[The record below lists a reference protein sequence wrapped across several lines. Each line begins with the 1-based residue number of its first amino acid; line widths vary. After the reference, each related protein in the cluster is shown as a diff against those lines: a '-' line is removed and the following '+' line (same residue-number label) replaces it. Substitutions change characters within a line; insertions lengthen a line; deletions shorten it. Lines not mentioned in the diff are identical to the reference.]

1 MGADYYESD
10 EQRAALLASGGVPV
24 GIGANSVITNAI
36 IDKNARVGE
45 CLGWYRV
52 GCGGSW
58 ATGTGVGVHQAANAQ
73 LLFMEVSCM
82 ASARRLPASVVHTL
96 SSPWIH
102 PSSQSTQ
109 LCLPV
114 DLTPSTVCPVLTP

>member
-45 CLGWYRV
+45 CLGWCRA
-52 GCGGSW
+52 GQGGLW
-58 ATGTGVGVHQAANAQ
+58 GTGTGGQVRVRYVAAV
-73 LLFMEVSCM
+73 ETTC
-82 ASARRLPASVVHTL
+82 LPACQC
-96 SSPWIH
+96 
-102 PSSQSTQ
+102 PSHGYN
-109 LCLPV
+109 PRGM
-114 DLTPSTVCPVLTP
+114 DITP